1 METQWTDH
9 SHTPTHISVCLCRPL
24 SVSVSPSVL
33 LPVFLTVCVCV
44 YVYLYIYLSLVHL
57 SCTTF
62 LPFCIS
68 LCRCVCLSLCV
79 YLSTCVSLQF
89 CLFLYV
95 SSCVFVPGYLP
106 TVLHVFLPVS
116 LSICMRSVCPS
127 TCMSFYC
134 FPRKLSC
141 IAPLGKN
148 SQKPPSLTSS
158 FSLNVPSDGAHSFV
172 HSFVRSF
179 VRSFVHSLFHSSAHS
194 FVRFLGVDRCILM
207 IRRRRHSPPLSLFST
222 SLPLPSIHPL
232 VFLLRLP
239 PPSCWCW
246 GGGENSAESVPST
259 VLTKP
264 ISRSLAAL
272 HRPGNKRSLHGG
284 RDPSYSDD

>member
-1 METQWTDH
+1 MDRPLTH
-9 SHTPTHISVCLCRPL
+9 SHSHLCLSLSSSVCIRQSFCSTPRVSDCLCLCLCLSLYL
-24 SVSVSPSVL
+24 SVFGTSLMHNLSSIL
-33 LPVFLTVCVCV
+33 
-44 YVYLYIYLSLVHL
+44 YL
-57 SCTTF
+57 
-62 LPFCIS
+62 S